1 MRLIRK
7 FQLLPPLSPCG
18 IITFNFHRK
27 KQMSFKV
34 KLGRPFAD
42 GTDTK
47 KLHVLMPQDLI
58 DKLDMIMRKLMVEG
72 VTGVTRSDA
81 IRYAI
86 EKIHT

>member
-1 MRLIRK
+1 
-7 FQLLPPLSPCG
+7 
-18 IITFNFHRK
+18 
-27 KQMSFKV
+27 MSFKV

-42 GTDTK
+42 GADTK

-58 DKLDMIMRKLMVEG
+58 DKLDRIMVKLMTDG
-72 VTGVTRSDA
+72 VLGVTRSDA